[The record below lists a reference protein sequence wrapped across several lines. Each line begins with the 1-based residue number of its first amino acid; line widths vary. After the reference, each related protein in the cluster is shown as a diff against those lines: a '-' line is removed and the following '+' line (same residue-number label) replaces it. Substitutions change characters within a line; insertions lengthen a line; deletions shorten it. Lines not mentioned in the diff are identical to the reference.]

1 MLLVDTNVVSY
12 LFKGDTRG
20 EDYQELIGDQV
31 CAIAFITLAELYRWP
46 LAREFGKAKER
57 ELEAFIETFV
67 VLPYDHEMAR
77 IWARVSYGT
86 KSKGVGISA
95 NDLLIAVT
103 AIRFNLPL
111 VTHNMAHFQGIEE
124 LRLITKS

>member
-1 MLLVDTNVVSY
+1 
-12 LFKGDTRG
+12 
-20 EDYQELIGDQV
+20 
-31 CAIAFITLAELYRWP
+31 
-46 LAREFGKAKER
+46 
-57 ELEAFIETFV
+57 
-67 VLPYDHEMAR
+67 MAM